1 MRTPHTRL
9 SMQEYDVRNCFA
21 DVFAYK
27 WSYDQQWVD
36 AFIHPFSVR
45 QILVDAICL
54 KIMPIA
60 GLRVRCLCGAEQL
73 CAAQKNRKRA
83 DTIKHTR
90 DSVRKYHDARRNFWI
105 APIGYV
111 ESTAALS
118 TRASTGRTLSMHT
131 PSYIPFNTVELHW
144 HSSCLGLDSSRK
156 RYSKYF

>member
-9 SMQEYDVRNCFA
+9 SMQEYDMRNCFA

-45 QILVDAICL
+45 QILVDAICV
-54 KIMPIA
+54 KFMPIA

-73 CAAQKNRKRA
+73 CAAQKIRKRT

-90 DSVRKYHDARRNFWI
+90 DSVRKYHDARRSFWI

-111 ESTAALS
+111 DSCIVY
-118 TRASTGRTLSMHT
+118 TRKHWSDTEHMHT

-144 HSSCLGLDSSRK
+144 HSSCLSLDSSRK
-156 RYSKYF
+156 RSSKYI